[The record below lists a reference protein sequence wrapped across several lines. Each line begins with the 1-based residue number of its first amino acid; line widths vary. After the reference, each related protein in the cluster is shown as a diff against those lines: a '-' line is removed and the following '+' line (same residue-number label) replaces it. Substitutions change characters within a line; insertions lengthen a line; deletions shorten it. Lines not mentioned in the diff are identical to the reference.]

1 MDEILK
7 ISDVVRATRLSR
19 SSIYLLL
26 RKNDFPQPRKLG
38 KKIIFWTAT
47 DIQTWLESRPS
58 ADVRRDIVK

>member
-58 ADVRRDIVK
+58 AEVRRDIVK